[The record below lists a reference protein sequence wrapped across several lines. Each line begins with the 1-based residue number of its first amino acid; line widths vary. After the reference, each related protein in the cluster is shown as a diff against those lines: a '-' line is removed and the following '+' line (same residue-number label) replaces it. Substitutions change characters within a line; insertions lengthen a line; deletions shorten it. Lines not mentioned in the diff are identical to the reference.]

1 MINSS
6 SSIPAPSLSSMNPSD
21 ALSLN
26 SATSMGQDVY
36 TDLTGLKKI
45 NLMADTDKSSALK
58 ELSKQ
63 FESIFIN
70 LMLKTMRE
78 SNAVFE
84 EGGLFNSS
92 EMKFHRESFDN
103 QLALN
108 LSNQGGIGLADAFY
122 QQMHRQYEAT
132 SSDKLSSIDGEKAE
146 GVGTLLNKLDKYFDL
161 KEKPVAT
168 EVKSKFNPLSNE
180 KETVINGSS
189 SLNSPSKKLGI
200 HQVDNDLPAF
210 DSSLTTP
217 KTFVDY
223 VYPHAKEASE
233 KLGIDPKMLVAQA
246 ALETGWGKHVIS
258 NQQGE
263 SSNNIFNIKADGRWK
278 GDQISVQTLEYRD
291 GIAKKE
297 SANFRQYASVVDS
310 FNDYVSFIQN
320 QPRYQQALKTTNP
333 TDYIQSL
340 QDSGYATDPN
350 YANKVMRIFNADV
363 VQTVNRDG
371 VADNTM
377 FSNNTI
383 SNDNNSN
390 ITINLKERPEG

>member
-1 MINSS
+1 
-6 SSIPAPSLSSMNPSD
+6 MNPSG

-26 SATSMGQDVY
+26 SATSMGQDAY

-122 QQMHRQYEAT
+122 QQMHRQYETT
-132 SSDKLSSIDGEKAE
+132 SSEKKPLLDVESAE
-146 GVGTLLNKLDKYFDL
+146 
-161 KEKPVAT
+161 
-168 EVKSKFNPLSNE
+168 
-180 KETVINGSS
+180 
-189 SLNSPSKKLGI
+189 KLGI
-200 HQVDNDLPAF
+200 PLNNPDKIFEIEEKSLAPYFESRIIPKTNENINGKEYERDSVASQSVQSKESAAINIDNDLPAF
-210 DSSLTTP
+210 DSQLTTP

-223 VYPHAKEASE
+223 VYPHAKKASE
-233 KLGIDPKMLVAQA
+233 KLGVDPKILIAQA

-258 NQQGE
+258 NPQGQ
-263 SSNNIFNIKADGRWK
+263 SSNNVFNIKADSRWK
-278 GDQISVQTLEYRD
+278 GDHVSVQTLEYSD

-297 SANFRQYASVVDS
+297 SANFRRYDSVVDS
-310 FNDYVSFIQN
+310 FNDYVTFIKN
-320 QPRYQQALKTTNP
+320 QPRYQQALQTSNSK
-333 TDYIQSL
+333 DYIQSL

-350 YANKVMRIFNADV
+350 YAKKVMSIFNTDV
-363 VQTVNRDG
+363 LQSMNAYNVSENST
-371 VADNTM
+371 
-377 FSNNTI
+377 FLNNT
-383 SNDNNSN
+383 DNSN
-390 ITINLKERPEG
+390 LNISLRARPEG